1 MSAIAFGDELV
12 RDYLLFRGFLTALK
26 AFDSEV
32 KADKDRQFRVCVYF
46 IFTLPFT
53 HFYQC
58 KSIYLYLLFNLA

>member
-32 KADKDRQFRVCVYF
+32 KADKDRQFRVCDLSF
-46 IFTLPFT
+46 FL
-53 HFYQC
+53 
-58 KSIYLYLLFNLA
+58 

>member
-32 KADKDRQFRVCVYF
+32 KADKDRQFRVCGVSF
-46 IFTLPFT
+46 
-53 HFYQC
+53 
-58 KSIYLYLLFNLA
+58 LL

>member
-32 KADKDRQFRVCVYF
+32 KADKDRQFRVCCASF
-46 IFTLPFT
+46 LP
-53 HFYQC
+53 
-58 KSIYLYLLFNLA
+58 YL